1 MTEDNSDMFHGPAS
15 RRPFTVIASNMKRN
29 WLIVLG
35 CFIGVSVSISPAY
48 LAVFGL
54 FLKPMADEIGLSR
67 TELSMAPSF
76 MALVAAICSPFI
88 GGLIDRWASRRVV
101 IIAVLMLPLG
111 LLGHSMLQASL
122 PAFIFLSLFMG
133 VSAAIACPLP
143 YISALP
149 QWFDRNLGL
158 AISLSMTGVG
168 FGQILL
174 PKIAAYLIND
184 GGWRHAWAIMAGI
197 ILVVG
202 VLNAAFLFRDN
213 PEFQARKKES
223 LRNDSE
229 MTLPGISLGEAVR
242 TPIFWLLGISVCLVA
257 QVGVGAMIHIVP
269 MLTDRGISPIQAA
282 NVIAI
287 FGIGSLAG
295 RLMTGFAL
303 DRLSIALVGGVLFS
317 MQGLGMLV
325 LWSEMGGSAPYIAVF
340 FVGLAVGAETDIIPF
355 ATRKKFGLRQF
366 GKIFGSIY
374 GIFSLGPVLGPLL
387 MGSAFDALGSYSL
400 VLLAFSISSFTAAA
414 FIVAAGKMNVKGT
427 KSLGNALIPEYP

>member
-1 MTEDNSDMFHGPAS
+1 
-15 RRPFTVIASNMKRN
+15 MKRT

-76 MALVAAICSPFI
+76 MALVAAILSPFI

-133 VSAAIACPLP
+133 VAAAIACPLP

-149 QWFDRNLGL
+149 QWFERNLGL

-174 PKIAAYLIND
+174 PKIAAYLIDD

-202 VLNAAFLFRDN
+202 VLNVTFLFRDN
-213 PEFQARKKES
+213 PEFQARKKKS
-223 LRNDSE
+223 LLDDSE
-229 MTLPGISLGEAVR
+229 MLPGISLREAVR

-269 MLTDRGISPIQAA
+269 MLTDRGISAVQAA

-303 DRLSIALVGGVLFS
+303 DRLSIALVGGVLFL
-317 MQGLGMLV
+317 MQGFGMLV
-325 LWSEMGGSAPYIAVF
+325 LWSEMGGLAPYIAVL

-366 GKIFGSIY
+366 GKIYGAIY

-400 VLLAFSISSFTAAA
+400 VLFTFSISSFTAAA
-414 FIVAAGKMNVKGT
+414 FIIVAGKMNVTGS
-427 KSLGNALIPEYP
+427 KSLGSTLIS